1 MNRLGF
7 HCKALSHI
15 QDRLLANGLQRG
27 EFYNMPPGDTDDLQ
41 RLVKQYGLAASVH
54 TPLVQSPWYP
64 DPPTWAFLCDTDP
77 DKRDLNFRLIEETLS
92 LSQGWAEY
100 AVVHFPSPPVS
111 QTNGTKEIRNI
122 AEKSA
127 LKLAQLSHEYDVPIH
142 IEGFG
147 PSPLLSVD
155 FLRQVLAQCP
165 ELRYCFDTG
174 HMNLAAKRDGIDIFS
189 FAREIAPYIGSM
201 HLWNARSFDDYIRF
215 RHIPA
220 HPVQRPEQGW
230 ADIPRLVKTVMAQN
244 DSCAIIME
252 SNDSYPAEL
261 GNYDYRDGIAWLK
274 QLISISY

>member
-1 MNRLGF
+1 MNKLGF

-15 QDRLLANGLQRG
+15 QDRLIANGLQRG
-27 EFYNMPPGDTDDLQ
+27 EFYNMPPGDIDDLQ
-41 RLVKQYGLAASVH
+41 RLVKQQGVAASVH

-64 DPPTWAFLCDTDP
+64 DPPTLAFLCDPDP
-77 DKRDLNFRLIEETLS
+77 VKRDLNFRLVEETLQ
-92 LSQGWAEY
+92 LAQGWAEY
-100 AVVHFPSPPVS
+100 VVVHFPSPPVS
-111 QTNGTKEIRNI
+111 ETNGAKEVRNI

-127 LKLAQLSHEYDVPIH
+127 LKLAQLSREYDVPIH

-147 PSPLLSVD
+147 PSPLLSLD

-174 HMNLAAKRDGIDIFS
+174 HMNLAAKRDGIDVFS

-201 HLWNARSFDDYIRF
+201 HLWNARSFDDYFQF

-252 SNDSYPAEL
+252 SNDKYPAEL
-261 GNYDYRDGIAWLK
+261 GNYDYRDGISWLK